1 MTYIPKKISTSERVE
16 LLKQEVLRLTKLG
29 LNPRHIATKLDIP
42 PHSVYNYKSMLQKE
56 GYDVTPKLV
65 TELTRAE
72 KIVKTKVLQY
82 YADRTIT
89 IQEDV
94 DLSVEV
100 TDTTVFIPLLPE
112 ERKDIQ
118 VLFTEEGITV
128 SWCL

>member
-1 MTYIPKKISTSERVE
+1 MAYIPKKISHGKRVE

-56 GYDVTPKLV
+56 GYDLSPKL
-65 TELTRAE
+65 TPELTRAD

-82 YADRTIT
+82 YADSRTIT
-89 IQEDV
+89 EQEDV

-100 TDTTVFIPLLPE
+100 KDTTVFIPLLPE
-112 ERKDIQ
+112 ERKN
-118 VLFTEEGITV
+118 VLVSFSNEGITV
-128 SWCL
+128 SW

>member
-1 MTYIPKKISTSERVE
+1 MTYIPKKISHGERVE

-56 GYDVTPKLV
+56 GHDLSAK
-65 TELTRAE
+65 EEMSRAD

-82 YADRTIT
+82 YADSRTIT
-89 IQEDV
+89 EQEDV

-100 TDTTVFIPLLPE
+100 KDTTVFIPLLPE
-112 ERKDIQ
+112 ERKN
-118 VLFTEEGITV
+118 VLVSFSDEGIHV
-128 SWCL
+128 SW

>member
-65 TELTRAE
+65 TELTRAD

-82 YADRTIT
+82 YADSRTIT
-89 IQEDV
+89 EQEDV

-100 TDTTVFIPLLPE
+100 KDTTVFIPLLPE
-112 ERKDIQ
+112 ERKN
-118 VLFTEEGITV
+118 VLVSFSNEGITV
-128 SWCL
+128 SW

>member
-1 MTYIPKKISTSERVE
+1 MAYIPKKISHGERVE

-56 GYDVTPKLV
+56 GYDVSPKLS
-65 TELTRAE
+65 TELSRAD

-82 YADRTIT
+82 YADSRTIT
-89 IQEDV
+89 EQEDV

-100 TDTTVFIPLLPE
+100 KDTTVFIPLLPE
-112 ERKDIQ
+112 ERKN
-118 VLFTEEGITV
+118 VLVSFSEEGIHV
-128 SWCL
+128 SW

>member
-1 MTYIPKKISTSERVE
+1 MAYIPKKISHGKRVE

-56 GYDVTPKLV
+56 GYDLSPKL
-65 TELTRAE
+65 TPELTRAD

-82 YADRTIT
+82 YADSRTIT
-89 IQEDV
+89 EQEDV

-100 TDTTVFIPLLPE
+100 KDTTVFIPLLPE
-112 ERKDIQ
+112 ERKN
-118 VLFTEEGITV
+118 VLVSFSDEGITV
-128 SWCL
+128 SW

>member
-1 MTYIPKKISTSERVE
+1 MAYIPKKISHGERVE

-56 GYDVTPKLV
+56 GYDLSPKL
-65 TELTRAE
+65 TPELTRAD

-82 YADRTIT
+82 YADSRTVT
-89 IQEDV
+89 EQEDV

-100 TDTTVFIPLLPE
+100 KDTTVFIPLLPE
-112 ERKDIQ
+112 ERKN
-118 VLFTEEGITV
+118 VLVSFSDEGITV
-128 SWCL
+128 SW

>member
-1 MTYIPKKISTSERVE
+1 MAYIPKKISHGERVE

-56 GYDVTPKLV
+56 GYDISPKLAP
-65 TELTRAE
+65 ELTRAD

-82 YADRTIT
+82 YADSRTIT
-89 IQEDV
+89 EQEDV

-100 TDTTVFIPLLPE
+100 KDTTVFIPLLPE
-112 ERKDIQ
+112 ERKN
-118 VLFTEEGITV
+118 VLVSFSDEGITV
-128 SWCL
+128 SW

>member
-1 MTYIPKKISTSERVE
+1 MAYIPKKISHGERVE

-56 GYDVTPKLV
+56 GHDLSAK
-65 TELTRAE
+65 EEMSRAD

-82 YADRTIT
+82 YADSRTIT
-89 IQEDV
+89 EQEDV

-100 TDTTVFIPLLPE
+100 KDTTVFIPLLPE
-112 ERKDIQ
+112 ERKN
-118 VLFTEEGITV
+118 VLVSFSDEGIHV
-128 SWCL
+128 SW

>member
-1 MTYIPKKISTSERVE
+1 MAYIPKKISHGERVE

-56 GYDVTPKLV
+56 GHDLSVK
-65 TELTRAE
+65 EQMTRAD

-82 YADRTIT
+82 YADRTMT

>member
-1 MTYIPKKISTSERVE
+1 MAYIPKKISHGERVE

-42 PHSVYNYKSMLQKE
+42 PYSVYNYKTMLQKE
-56 GYDVTPKLV
+56 GHDLSAK
-65 TELTRAE
+65 EEMSRAD

-82 YADRTIT
+82 YADRTMT

-94 DLSVEV
+94 DLSAEV